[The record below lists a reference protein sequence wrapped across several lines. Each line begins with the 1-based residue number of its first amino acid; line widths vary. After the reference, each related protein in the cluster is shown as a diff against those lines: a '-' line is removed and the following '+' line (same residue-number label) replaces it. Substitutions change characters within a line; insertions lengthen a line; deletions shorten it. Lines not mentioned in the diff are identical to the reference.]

1 MVTLK
6 LLIPAVSALLLLT
19 ACGKEAPAPAAA
31 PLAAP
36 AAAPLAAPAAAP
48 LAAPAAAPAAAPL
61 AAPAAAP
68 AAAKAFKD
76 CADCPEMVVIPA
88 GSFEMGGTGFREKP
102 VHRVTLRSFSM
113 GKTEVTQG
121 QWRAIMGS
129 KPSEFSKC
137 GDNCP
142 VEKVSWDDA
151 KQFVSR
157 LSAKTGKTYRLPSE
171 AEWEYACRA
180 GGRHEY
186 CGSNSAD
193 DVAWYLRNSGRA
205 THSVAGRKAN
215 AWGLH
220 DMSGNV
226 LELTEDCANENYS
239 NAPTDGSAWTVG
251 DCSLRVARGG
261 SWIFP
266 PQFLRSAV
274 RGGVTTADRDSSGG
288 FRVARTD

>member
-48 LAAPAAAPAAAPL
+48 
-61 AAPAAAP
+61 

-88 GSFEMGGTGFREKP
+88 GSFEMGGTGSREKP

-121 QWRAIMGS
+121 QWRAITGS
-129 KPSEFSKC
+129 NPSHFRNC
-137 GDNCP
+137 GDSCP
-142 VEKVSWDDA
+142 VEQVSWEDA
-151 KQFVSR
+151 KEFVSR
-157 LSAKTGKTYRLPSE
+157 LNSKTGKTYRLPSE

-180 GGRHEY
+180 GGRQEY
-186 CGSNSAD
+186 CGSDSAD
-193 DVAWYLRNSGRA
+193 NVGWYYVNSGNA
-205 THSVAGRKAN
+205 TH
-215 AWGLH
+215 
-220 DMSGNV
+220 
-226 LELTEDCANENYS
+226 
-239 NAPTDGSAWTVG
+239 PVG
-251 DCSLRVARGG
+251 KRPRIPV
-261 SWIFP
+261 
-266 PQFLRSAV
+266 
-274 RGGVTTADRDSSGG
+274 
-288 FRVARTD
+288 